1 MRSRLILTGLFL
13 LAITGNAHCVDLNS
27 TEITKITGKV
37 KVKKTSSPTFKKLRR
52 NLKLSGSLK
61 RLTGGDKVR
70 TQIKSSAEM
79 ALKNTCL
86 LSVKEQSL
94 FEVPQQLGEKAIQ
107 QLKAQQGSLLFK
119 VVSGSNFEVRTA
131 DVIAGVKGTL
141 FEVDVIDNFNS
152 LLETPDLEIGTL
164 AAGGT
169 MVNVYEGNVAL
180 THAVT
185 GKTRT
190 LKAGEGVA
198 VFNNSLMSVDKI
210 LQEGFG
216 VIQKFNPATLV
227 QQKFGSQGSAMLQ
240 AAPSL
245 NAIQG
250 LTSNS
255 FPNALGTPVSRMNS
269 MFSGLTSPVVQKL
282 QNAQRLTNEAGRIV
296 NEAKEIES
304 IFKGLS
310 GEKFKPNF
318 SRYRPQK
325 YPFAVSA
332 GRSKEVYLGNL
343 TFAGLS
349 AGFGAKKL
357 QLEPT
362 PEGICLTE
370 GFGGV
375 KIKKFHGTK
384 TAAEFQACHY
394 VSGNQYI
401 TTVEAIKGEL
411 YGRIPGTLEI
421 FKLPKGLNSHVFD
434 STTGKS
440 KWIKAASNAM
450 MPETLSYKFKVDA
463 ELAKQKAKLDTKN
476 EKKRVNTIKKII
488 RKRPRNLLKGF
499 GF

>member
-1 MRSRLILTGLFL
+1 
-13 LAITGNAHCVDLNS
+13 
-27 TEITKITGKV
+27 
-37 KVKKTSSPTFKKLRR
+37 
-52 NLKLSGSLK
+52 
-61 RLTGGDKVR
+61 
-70 TQIKSSAEM
+70 M

-86 LSVKEQSL
+86 LAVKEQSM

-119 VVSGSNFEVRTA
+119 VISGSNFEVRTA

-169 MVNVYEGNVAL
+169 MVNVYEGEVEL
-180 THAVT
+180 RHSKT

-190 LKAGEGVA
+190 LKAGQGVA
-198 VFNNSLMSVDKI
+198 VFNDSLMSVDRV

-216 VIQKFNPATLV
+216 AIQQFNPSNLV
-227 QQKFGSQGSAMLQ
+227 REKFGQTGSQLLQ
-240 AAPSL
+240 AAPNLS
-245 NAIQG
+245 AIQG
-250 LTSNS
+250 LTSS
-255 FPNALGTPVSRMNS
+255 SIPSTLGSPMSRMDT

-282 QNAQRLTNEAGRIV
+282 KKAQTLTNEAGRIV
-296 NEAKEIES
+296 NQAEEIES
-304 IFKGLS
+304 IFKGLA

-325 YPFAVSA
+325 YPFTVSA

-362 PEGICLTE
+362 PEGLCLTE

-375 KIKKFHGTK
+375 RIKKYHGAK
-384 TAAEFQACHY
+384 TAAEFYASHY
-394 VSGNQYI
+394 INEGKYV
-401 TTVEAIKGEL
+401 TTVEVIRGDL
-411 YGRIPGTLEI
+411 YGRVPGNLEI
-421 FKLPKGLNSHVFD
+421 FKLPKGLNSHIFD
-434 STTGKS
+434 SATGKS
-440 KWIKAASNAM
+440 TWVKANANAM
-450 MPETLSYKFKVDA
+450 LPETLAYKFKVDT
-463 ELAKQKAKLDTKN
+463 ELAKQKAKVDSKN
-476 EKKRVNTIKKII
+476 EKKRVNTIKKLIK
-488 RKRPRNLLKGF
+488 KRPRNLLRGF